1 MLLPRRDT
9 YRIQS
14 NSLFYLLNVC
24 YYLGLYAVAIA
35 TAFLCRVILGGI
47 TDENKQYESI
57 LFG

>member
-35 TAFLCRVILGGI
+35 TAFLCRVILGI
-47 TDENKQYESI
+47 TDGNKQYESI